1 MNMNDHVKQKNRM
14 KINYGKKWILIALFI
29 LTGNAVFGQQ
39 TKQQKY
45 NVVFILSD
53 DHRYDFMGFMNKV
66 PGLKT
71 PNMDFLARE
80 GAHLQNAF
88 VTTSLCSPSRASI
101 LTGQYAH
108 THRVVDNQ
116 APMPEGL
123 IFFPEY
129 LQKAGYQTAFFGK
142 WHMGHTDGSPEPG
155 FDEWIS
161 FRGQGKY
168 WNPSFNI
175 NGKHVQKQGY
185 ITDLLTDFALG
196 WLDTIDHK
204 EPFFL
209 YLSHKAVHAMFKP
222 EKKYDGVYEDMP
234 IICPPSM
241 YLTATDSSK
250 YYGVQTAPKTKVN
263 YADIPVWVRRQRY
276 SWHGVDHP
284 YDGQMDYKNF
294 YRKYCETL
302 LSVDESI
309 GRVLQWLKEHHL
321 DKNTLVIYMGDNGFQ
336 FGEHGLIDK
345 RDMYEASIR
354 VPLLAWCPTLIKPGT
369 KIKQMVENIDIAP
382 TILDLAGIPEPKQM
396 QGMSFLPLLEGKSV
410 SWRDKIFYEYY
421 WEWAFPMTPT
431 IFGVRTDRYKY
442 IYNWG
447 VWDINE
453 LYDLQKDPYEM
464 NNLIR
469 NPQYF
474 DIAKKLKKELWTW
487 LEKTNGMHIPLK
499 KNDSKRH
506 HYPYRNSY

>member
-1 MNMNDHVKQKNRM
+1 MNNKSKKWLAVILFVLLGSNVSAQQVKQN
-14 KINYGKKWILIALFI
+14 
-29 LTGNAVFGQQ
+29 
-39 TKQQKY
+39 KY
-45 NVVFILSD
+45 NVIFILSD

-66 PGLKT
+66 PGLNT

-108 THRVVDNQ
+108 THTVVDNQ
-116 APMPEGL
+116 APLPEGL

-129 LQKAGYQTAFFGK
+129 LQQAGYQTAFFGK
-142 WHMGHTDGSPEPG
+142 WHMGNTDGSPEPG

-161 FRGQGKY
+161 FKGQGKY

-175 NGKHVQKQGY
+175 NGRHVQKQGY

-196 WLDTIDHK
+196 WLDTIDQK
-204 EPFFL
+204 KPFFL

-222 EKKYDGVYEDMP
+222 EKKYDGVYDNMS
-234 IICPPSM
+234 IVCPPSM

-250 YYGVQTAPKTKVN
+250 YYGVQTAPQTRVN
-263 YADIPVWVRRQRY
+263 YADIPIWVRRQRY

-284 YDGQMDYKNF
+284 YDGQMDYEKF

-309 GRVLQWLKEHHL
+309 GRVMQWLKAHDL

-354 VPLLAWCPTLIKPGT
+354 VPLLAWCPSLIQPGT
-369 KIKQMVENIDIAP
+369 NIVQMVENIDIAP
-382 TILDLAGIPEPKQM
+382 TILDLAGISKPKQM

-410 SWRDKIFYEYY
+410 RWRDKIFYEYY
-421 WEWAFPMTPT
+421 WEWAFPMTPS
-431 IFGVRTDRYKY
+431 IFGIRTDRYKY

-453 LYDLQKDPYEM
+453 LYDIQKDPYEM

-469 NPQYF
+469 DPKYF
-474 DIAKKLKKELWTW
+474 NIAKGLKKELWDW
-487 LEKTNGMHIPLK
+487 LERTNGMSIPLK
-499 KNDSKRH
+499 RNESKRH
-506 HYPYRNSY
+506 HIPYQNTY